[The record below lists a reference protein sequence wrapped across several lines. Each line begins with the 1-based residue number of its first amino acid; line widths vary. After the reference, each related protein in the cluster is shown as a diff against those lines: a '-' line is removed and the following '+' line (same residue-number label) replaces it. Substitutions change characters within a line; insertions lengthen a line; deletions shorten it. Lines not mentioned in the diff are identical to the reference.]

1 MQLKDEHVHSV
12 LEFAPNFMIIHVAP
26 TDLLIAKDWRVIGVI
41 KETESENFSKY
52 MLLPFPSF
60 EAEEFPFILCAGRTS
75 LNIVNVKEFKMQVLI
90 RTATWYNP
98 G

>member
-1 MQLKDEHVHSV
+1 M
-12 LEFAPNFMIIHVAP
+12 EFAANSMIIHVKP

-41 KETESENFSKY
+41 KETESENIEKF

-75 LNIVNVKEFKMQVLI
+75 LNIVNVKEFKMQVLV
-90 RTATWYNP
+90 RTATWYRP

>member
-1 MQLKDEHVHSV
+1 MLIKNEYVRSV
-12 LEFAPNFMIIHVAP
+12 LEFATNSMIIHVLS

-41 KETESENFSKY
+41 KETESENINKF

-75 LNIVNVKEFKMQVLI
+75 LNIVNVKEFKMQALV
-90 RTATWYNP
+90 RTAIWYRR

>member
-1 MQLKDEHVHSV
+1 MLIKNEYVYSV
-12 LEFAPNFMIIHVAP
+12 LEFAANSMIIHVKP

-41 KETESENFSKY
+41 KETESENVEKF

-75 LNIVNVKEFKMQVLI
+75 LNIVNVKEFKMQVLV
-90 RTATWYNP
+90 RTAILYRQ